1 MLTDRRAR
9 FAEIYRAYSGLILA
23 YAARRTADVNDAAD
37 VVAETFT
44 VAWRRLDDV
53 PEGEAARPWLYGVA
67 RKVLANQRRGL
78 QRRRRLHDRLQAEL
92 SDAVGDDRSS
102 VDDEPDLAL
111 VAEALA
117 ELSAGDRELLTLV
130 AWDGLSREDI
140 AAMLG
145 CSSTT
150 VRVRLHRARRRLA
163 QRMAVL
169 GVKQRAD
176 AGHGSSRGAPALP
189 DLEEA

>member
-9 FAEIYRAYSGLILA
+9 FEEIYEAYSGLILA
-23 YAARRTADVNDAAD
+23 YAARRTSDVNDAAD

-44 VAWRRLDDV
+44 VAWRRLNDV

-67 RKVLANQRRGL
+67 RRVLANQRRGL
-78 QRRRRLHDRLQAEL
+78 ERRIRLYERLQAEL
-92 SDAVGDDRSS
+92 TEAAGDSSS
-102 VDDEPDLAL
+102 VDDEGDLVL

-117 ELSAGDRELLTLV
+117 QLPDRDRELLTLV

-140 AAMLG
+140 AAMLE
-145 CSSTT
+145 CSPAT
-150 VRVRLHRARRRLA
+150 VRVRLHRARKRLA
-163 QRMAVL
+163 QRLEVS
-169 GVKQRAD
+169 GVKHRAD
-176 AGHGSSRGAPALP
+176 AGHGSSGGAPALA

>member
-9 FAEIYRAYSGLILA
+9 FEEIYRAYSGLILA
-23 YAARRTADVNDAAD
+23 YAARRTGDVHDAAD

-53 PEGEAARPWLYGVA
+53 PAGEAARPWLYGVA

-78 QRRRRLHDRLQAEL
+78 ERRRRLHDRLQAEL
-92 SDAVGDDRSS
+92 TEAVGDRSS

-117 ELSAGDRELLTLV
+117 QLSDGDRELLTLV
-130 AWDGLSREDI
+130 AWDGLSGEDI
-140 AAMLG
+140 AVMLG
-145 CSSTT
+145 CSPTT
-150 VRVRLHRARRRLA
+150 VRVRLHRARKRLA
-163 QRMAVL
+163 QQLDVST
-169 GVKQRAD
+169 VKQRAD

-189 DLEEA
+189 DLEET